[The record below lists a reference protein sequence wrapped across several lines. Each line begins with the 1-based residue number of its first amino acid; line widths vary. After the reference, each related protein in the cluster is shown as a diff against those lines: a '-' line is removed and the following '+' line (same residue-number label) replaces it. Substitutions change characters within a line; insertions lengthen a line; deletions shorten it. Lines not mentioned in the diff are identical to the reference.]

1 MPYSRQP
8 YTFDRVVRL
17 VIGALLFAGAILL
30 INALKDVLLPFCVAC
45 LIAYML
51 EPFVQYNKRL
61 LHFKGRT
68 PAIFVTLFE
77 VFFILGIILYFF
89 TPMLLDEMH
98 QMAAILRKYADSNSS
113 ITFLP
118 QAVHDFIRRQVDFN
132 RISDMLTSQE
142 WTSIIESALSASWKI
157 ISGSISVLL
166 GVVSWCIVILYVIF
180 IMIDY
185 DRLNRGMKHM
195 VPPKYRTIVFRIGND
210 IKDSMNHYF
219 RGQALVAFIVGILFS
234 IGFLII
240 GLPMAVVLGLFIGL
254 LNMVPYLQLIS
265 IVPAAVLC
273 LVYAVGG
280 GGDFWTI
287 FWECIAVY
295 CVVQCIQDLFLTPK
309 IMGKA
314 MGLNPALI
322 LLSLSVW
329 GSLLGMIG
337 LIIALPLTT
346 LLLAYYNRYII
357 QRGEEDDNPG
367 AGEADARAIDEA
379 VQSPLGQ

>member
-195 VPPKYRTIVFRIGND
+195 VPPKYRTTVFRIGND

>member
-1 MPYSRQP
+1 MPHTRQP

-17 VIGALLFAGAILL
+17 IIGALGFAAVIWL
-30 INALKDVLLPFCVAC
+30 INTLKDVLLPFCVAC

-51 EPFVQYNKRL
+51 EPFVQHNKRL
-61 LHFKGRT
+61 LHFKSRT

-77 VFFILGIILYFF
+77 VLFIFLLLCYFF
-89 TPMLLDEMH
+89 VPMLFDEMH
-98 QMAAILRKYADSNSS
+98 QMAGILRKYANSEAAVA
-113 ITFLP
+113 FLP
-118 QAVHDFIRRQVDFN
+118 DSVHEFIRKHVDFDQ
-132 RISDMLTSQE
+132 ISDLLTKQE
-142 WTSIIESALSASWKI
+142 WASLIEGTLSASWKI
-157 ISGSISVLL
+157 INGSISVIL
-166 GVVSWCIVILYVIF
+166 GIVSWCVVVLYVIF
-180 IMIDY
+180 VMIDY
-185 DRLNRGMKHM
+185 ERLNRGMKRM
-195 VPPKYRTIVFRIGND
+195 VPPKYRSIVFRVGND

-240 GLPMAVVLGLFIGL
+240 GLPMAIALGLFIGV

-265 IVPAAVLC
+265 FIPASVLC

-280 GGDFWTI
+280 GGNFWTI

-295 CVVQCIQDLFLTPK
+295 CIVQCIQDLFLTPK

-329 GSLLGMIG
+329 GSLLGFIG

-346 LLLAYYNRYII
+346 LLLAYYDRYVIL
-357 QRGEEDDNPG
+357 RDEDSGGNG
-367 AGEADARAIDEA
+367 AEDVKEINEAF
-379 VQSPLGQ
+379 QSPLSEQ